1 MQAKRWAIWIGIIVV
16 VFGAIALWKYESG
29 RPKPFPINASDRLS
43 SWSFKGAYTG
53 NQALT
58 DQANADIA
66 HLTGLLGKGQYDDY
80 DLHIGLG
87 NDYTLLGNGQAAYDE
102 YDRAIAIH
110 PDKGL
115 AYVNLA
121 SLMGQL
127 GAKYTAADAY
137 AKATAVEPSVLE
149 YHLERLDYLTKTFPS
164 DNARV
169 LAAFTDVS
177 KVFGDVAQVLV
188 IEAEWLEGQHRYA
201 DAIKA
206 LERAKLISGNRDTSA
221 IDAQIT
227 RDKAKL

>member
-1 MQAKRWAIWIGIIVV
+1 MQAKRWAIWAGIILV
-16 VFGAIALWKYESG
+16 VFAGIALWKYESS
-29 RPKPFPINASDRLS
+29 RPKPFPINPADHIAN
-43 SWSFKGAYTG
+43 WSFKGTYMG

-66 HLTGLLGKGQYDDY
+66 RLTGLLGKGQYDDY

-87 NDYTLLGNGQAAYDE
+87 NDYDLLGNGQAAYDE
-102 YDRAIAIH
+102 FDRAIAIH
-110 PDKGL
+110 SDKGL

-121 SLMGQL
+121 HLMSQL
-127 GAKYTAADAY
+127 GANETAADAY
-137 AKATAVEPSVLE
+137 TKAVTAEPSVLE
-149 YHLERLDYLTKTFPS
+149 YHLERLDFLTKTFPQ
-164 DNARV
+164 DQPRL

-206 LERAKLISGNRDTSA
+206 LQRAKLISGNRDTSA
-221 IDAQIT
+221 IDAQIA
-227 RDKAKL
+227 RDQAKL